1 VNDARSSTATGTTA
15 TAEAPPRPRRG
26 RFAPSPT
33 GPLHLGSL
41 LAAVGSWVD
50 ARAHGGEWLLR
61 IEDVDRARVQ
71 PGASDTIQHSL
82 EAHGLHWDGPVLFQ
96 STRDEAYRAR
106 LDVLLERSQAYPCS
120 CSRGEAASA
129 SDRDGRYPG
138 TCRRGPARRDGPLAI
153 RLRTQGY
160 PPIPAEDRV
169 HGPYW
174 QDVDAIVGDFVL
186 RRRDG
191 FWSYQLAVVV
201 DDAEQGITDV
211 VRGMDLY
218 DNSPRQRLLQGI
230 LGLPMPSLLHL
241 PLLLDEDGAK
251 RSKSRQALPVD
262 PAAAPRTLSR
272 VLALLRHPPPSDLV
286 GAPVATQLGWAVACW
301 DPQRLKGVREVSDP

>member
-1 VNDARSSTATGTTA
+1 VPAAGARY
-15 TAEAPPRPRRG
+15 RG

-33 GPLHLGSL
+33 GPLHFGSL
-41 LAAVGSWVD
+41 VAALASYCD
-50 ARAHGGEWLLR
+50 ARAVGGEWLLR

-71 PGASDTIQHSL
+71 PGASDDILRTL
-82 EAHGLHWDGPVLFQ
+82 EAHGLHWDGPVLHQ
-96 STRDEAYRAR
+96 STRDAAYQAR
-106 LDVLLERSQAYPCS
+106 LDVLLARDQAYACS
-120 CSRGEAASA
+120 CTRGEAASA

-138 TCRRGPARRDGPLAI
+138 TCRRGAQRPGGATAI

-230 LGLPMPSLLHL
+230 LGLPMPTLLHL
-241 PLLLDEDGAK
+241 PLLVEEDGGK
-251 RSKSRQALPVD
+251 LSKSRRALPIE
-262 PAAAPRTLSR
+262 AALAPRNLTR
-272 VLALLRHPPPSDLV
+272 VLTFLLHTPPAELV
-286 GAPVATQLGWAVACW
+286 GARVAEQLAWAVSNW
-301 DPQRLKGVREVSDP
+301 NPEVFRGVRQVIAD